1 MIGEGINIG
10 SGIRGNEKG
19 FVETLAALASAT
31 VVSTSTSDETL
42 ANLQFSEVVSRSSAQ
57 VTTGRSDLQAIMASL
72 TSAQN
77 SVKTESSN
85 QASYKSILQQAF
97 ESKTTVTPEQAV
109 TELTALQTQLQ
120 IAYQVTSRLMKMSL
134 ADYL

>member
-1 MIGEGINIG
+1 MIGEGVNIG

-19 FVETLAALASAT
+19 FVETLAALASAA

-97 ESKTTVTPEQAV
+97 ESKTTVTPEQAA